1 MKNAIKQHVVEIPAG
16 KRIAK
21 IIFEDIPK
29 LPKDFLDIESLE
41 GYWIAS
47 DSIIIHIPAE
57 IASESSKNI
66 FSELDEAEA
75 AIAMAQLT
83 QLKKV
88 YNGGWTPDYEKY
100 NQPKYCIEF
109 CQASTEL
116 VINTNYKTR
125 KFLAFK
131 TLALAEEFLENFK
144 SLIVQTRPLV

>member
-1 MKNAIKQHVVEIPAG
+1 MKNVIKQHVVEIPAG

-57 IASESSKNI
+57 TASESSKNI

-83 QLKKV
+83 QLKKF
-88 YNGGWTPDYEKY
+88 TKMTLEK
-100 NQPKYCIEF
+100 
-109 CQASTEL
+109 S
-116 VINTNYKTR
+116 
-125 KFLAFK
+125 
-131 TLALAEEFLENFK
+131 
-144 SLIVQTRPLV
+144 IVHQFSKNIFVK